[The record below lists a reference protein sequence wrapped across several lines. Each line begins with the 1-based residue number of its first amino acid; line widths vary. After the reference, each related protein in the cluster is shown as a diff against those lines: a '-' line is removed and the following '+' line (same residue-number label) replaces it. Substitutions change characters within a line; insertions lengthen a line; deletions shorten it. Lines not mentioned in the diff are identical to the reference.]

1 MSFLRRNANADPEK
15 FYATGLAAA
24 EVLESE
30 IHVVRAGRERVIVT
44 RVQGELVAFS
54 TICPH
59 AAADLSKG
67 RLRRGQIKCPDHGY
81 RFDVVSGRAVW
92 PEGEGCRLIR
102 FTVREVGG
110 EVQVRRGLW

>member
-1 MSFLRRNANADPEK
+1 MSFLHRNANAEPDR
-15 FYATGLAAA
+15 FYTTGLNAS
-24 EVLESE
+24 EVMESAM
-30 IHVVRAGRERVIVT
+30 HVVRAGRDKVIVT
-44 RVQGELVAFS
+44 RVRGELVAFS

-81 RFDVVSGRAVW
+81 LFDVVSGRAVW

-102 FTVREVGG
+102 FAVREVDG
-110 EVQVRRGLW
+110 EVQVRRGF